1 MNATDRQFGPVTVL
15 LGEKSGKYPDGNSLW
30 IRGRDTT
37 ALLDPSLSVEARAA
51 ELAGATDL
59 IVQSH
64 VHEDHVVG
72 MHHFP
77 DAEVHAHRE
86 DAAGLR
92 SLDGL
97 MAIYGYEGYDED
109 MRTMV
114 VSHFHF
120 TARPDARD
128 FDDGATF
135 DLGGVRLHA
144 IHMPGHTRG
153 HCALLVEPEGV
164 LFIGDIDL
172 SSFGPYYGDAWSS
185 LEDFEQ
191 SMRRI
196 RDIDARVWVSS
207 HHVGVVEDR
216 ATFLDRLERYA
227 ARIGER
233 DQALLDFLDTPRQL
247 SEMVAHR
254 LLFPQEFQVPHL
266 DAIERRAITQHLDR
280 LLAQGQIERCDGD
293 RYLRVNPNH

>member
-1 MNATDRQFGPVTVL
+1 MRATDCQLGPVTVL
-15 LGEKSGKYPDGNSLW
+15 LGEKSGKYPDGNSLL
-30 IRGRDTT
+30 IRGRDSTV
-37 ALLDPSLSVEARAA
+37 LVDPSLSVEARAA

-72 MHHFP
+72 LHHFP
-77 DAEVHAHRE
+77 NAEVHAHRE
-86 DAAGLR
+86 DAPGLR

-97 MAIYGYEGYDED
+97 MAIYGYEGQDEE

-120 TARPDARD
+120 TARPDVRD
-128 FDDGATF
+128 FDDDATF
-135 DLGGVRLHA
+135 DLGGIRLRA

-172 SSFGPYYGDAWSS
+172 SSFGPYYGDAWSN
-185 LEDFEQ
+185 LEDFEH
-191 SMRRI
+191 SLRRV
-196 RDIDARVWVSS
+196 REIDARVWVSS
-207 HHVGVVEDR
+207 HHVGVIEDR
-216 ATFLDRLERYA
+216 ATFLDKLQRYT

-233 DQALLDFLDTPRQL
+233 DQTLLDFLDTPRQL
-247 SEMVAHR
+247 SEMVTRR
-254 LLFPQEFQVPHL
+254 LLFPPQLQVSHL

-293 RYLRVNPNH
+293 LYRRIKG